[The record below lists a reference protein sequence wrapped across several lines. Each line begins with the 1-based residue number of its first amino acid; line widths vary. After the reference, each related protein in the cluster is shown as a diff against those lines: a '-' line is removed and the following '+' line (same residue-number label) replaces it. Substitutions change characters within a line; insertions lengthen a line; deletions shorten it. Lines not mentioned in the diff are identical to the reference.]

1 MQIRKHILFILFS
14 LLGLTIFSLGQPKG
28 SLFIIGGGE
37 RSPDLTKELVSTAN
51 LRPGDYIAVLTMATS
66 LPEQSTSLIS
76 NQLSEFCKNRISTF
90 NFTKEQANDDLIRI
104 DSVRNARL
112 VYITGGDQNKFMNVV
127 HGSKLYEALH
137 YAYKNGATIS
147 GTSAGAA
154 VMSKIMIT
162 GSQKETG
169 TAGDFKVIK
178 KGNVITAEGMG
189 LLTNT
194 IIDQHFIMRSRYN
207 RLLSV
212 LGDYPDKMVVGIDE
226 STAIVVK
233 NKIAKVIGQSQVVV
247 ISNPKKIKTFNNN
260 KLSFKNAR
268 FSLYMPG
275 EQFAIN

>member
-1 MQIRKHILFILFS
+1 M
-14 LLGLTIFSLGQPKG
+14 GLTNFSYCQSNG

-37 RSPDLTKELVSTAN
+37 RSSDLIKELVATAN
-51 LRPGDYIAVLTMATS
+51 LRPTDYVAVLTMATS

-76 NQLSEFCKNRISTF
+76 RQLSEFCKNQISTF
-90 NFTKEQANDDLIRI
+90 NFTKEQANDDLIQI

-112 VYITGGDQNKFMNVV
+112 IYITGGDQNKFMNVV
-127 HGSKLYEALH
+127 LGSKLYEALH

-154 VMSKIMIT
+154 IMSKIMIT

-169 TAGDFKVIK
+169 TVGEFKEIK

-189 LLTNT
+189 FLTNT
-194 IIDQHFIMRSRYN
+194 IIDQHFIMRNRYN

-212 LGDYPDKMVVGIDE
+212 LGDHSDKMVVGIDE

-233 NKIAKVIGQSQVVV
+233 NKIAKVIGQSQVIV
-247 ISNPKKIKTFNNN
+247 ISNPKKITTFNNN
-260 KLSFKNAR
+260 KLSFKNASL
-268 FSLYMPG
+268 SLYMPG

>member
-1 MQIRKHILFILFS
+1 M
-14 LLGLTIFSLGQPKG
+14 GLTNFSYCQSKG

-37 RSPDLTKELVSTAN
+37 RSSDLIKELVATAN
-51 LRPGDYIAVLTMATS
+51 LRPTDYVAVLTMATS

-76 NQLSEFCKNRISTF
+76 RQLSEFCKNQISTF
-90 NFTKEQANDDLIRI
+90 NFTKEQANDDLIQI

-112 VYITGGDQNKFMNVV
+112 IYITGGDQNKFMNVV
-127 HGSKLYEALH
+127 LGSKLYEALH

-154 VMSKIMIT
+154 IMSKIMIT

-169 TAGDFKVIK
+169 NVGEFKEIK

-189 LLTNT
+189 FLTNT
-194 IIDQHFIMRSRYN
+194 IIDQHFIMRNRYN

-212 LGDYPDKMVVGIDE
+212 LGDHSDKMVVGIDE

-233 NKIAKVIGQSQVVV
+233 NKIAKVIGQSQVIV
-247 ISNPKKIKTFNNN
+247 ISNPKKITTFNNN
-260 KLSFKNAR
+260 KLSFKNASL
-268 FSLYMPG
+268 SLYMPG